1 MYSTLQ
7 QLVDNSRTDKNTTH
21 SYLGL
26 YEELLQTKK
35 YTAKNVLEIGNWK
48 LEFVMVEALNYGVII
63 L

>member
-1 MYSTLQ
+1 MHSTLQ

-26 YEELLQTKK
+26 YEELLQSKK
-35 YTAKNVLEIGNWK
+35 YTAKNVLE
-48 LEFVMVEALNYGVII
+48 FVMVEVLNYGVII

>member
-35 YTAKNVLEIGNWK
+35 YTAKNVLEIGNWNLSWWK
-48 LEFVMVEALNYGVII
+48 H
-63 L
+63 